1 MARTTKKMLWRD
13 ILHTFK
19 KSRGRFL
26 SIVALISLGSFA
38 LVGLKVAGPD
48 MRITAEHYVTGLS
61 SADITIIGSM
71 GIDDDDEEQIAQAS
85 GIDTVEFGYLKDVS
99 IKGTDDAVRVYS
111 RPEKISEF
119 ELAEGRMPESDDEI
133 ALDAET
139 AGEYPIGSIITF
151 SEKAAADGSESMTRH
166 SFTVVGIVNSSEI
179 LSNLNRGMTQAA
191 SGDLKGY
198 AVVSDDVFDTDYRM
212 VARLSY
218 TDTQGL
224 DPFGDE
230 YLSRVAAHKEE
241 LEDLL
246 ADRPQHRLE
255 VVRAQYQ
262 DAIDEGRAKIDDARQ
277 QLDDA
282 KATLDDAAE
291 QIASAKET
299 IADSE
304 GQLADAADQLADG
317 RARLDA
323 SWSKLVSAKETLDAS
338 RSKIAASETQLKS
351 AESQLAA
358 GWSEYNAKAAEL
370 ASAREQYAAK
380 QTEYEAAVEAAPAQK
395 QQLQAGIDQC
405 DATLEDLHTKLEA
418 VTAGLEQVNAAI
430 KAAQESPD
438 FDEDNPSEAYRALL
452 AQKSQLEAQEAQI
465 EAGVQSATDKKAE
478 LQAALEGID
487 AQLSEAKQQL
497 DEAAQGIEDFAQ
509 QLAAARQTLD
519 ARQAEYDQGYASY
532 RAGVTAYNEGLS
544 TYYAGLDSWREAA
557 ATLEAKT
564 SEYDSAKEKIA
575 SAKAELAEKEAEYED
590 GLAEYN
596 DALPDA
602 EQEIADGEA
611 DLADAKETLAELE
624 TPTYSVYNRREIPG
638 AEGYKTYDSVSE
650 IVDSLANIFPYFLY
664 LVAALVAS
672 TTMTRMVDEERINAG
687 TLKALGYSDA
697 DVEKKFVVYGAAAG
711 VLGCTLG
718 VILGH
723 TLLPYIVYN
732 AYGAKFTMPPLE
744 LHFYPLV
751 TLACYALAM
760 LVAVVPA
767 WLAAKGEV
775 SEKPAALLLPKPP
788 ASGSKVLLER
798 VGFIWRRLSFTGK
811 VTVRNLFR
819 YKRRA
824 AMTIFGV
831 AGAVAM
837 LFAGFSVQHS
847 ISGISQKQ
855 FGEIIGYDLIVAE
868 ETHVD
873 DAERAD
879 IDGLLADDI
888 VSSYTSA
895 TYESLTRAAG
905 SKGDEQEITLL
916 VPDDDEAFA
925 QYMDLRER
933 ESGESLSLD
942 GDGAI
947 ISERLASLCGVSA
960 GDTFTFK
967 DSDGTERTVRVDG
980 ICEMYMNHF
989 MFMGKKAYREV
1000 FGKDASANAQLVS
1013 LKDNSL
1019 ENTQHVSAR
1028 FVALDGVKA
1037 VVQSTMII
1045 NQVDVIV
1052 ASLNKIMGI
1061 LILIAALLAIVI
1073 LFNLVTIN
1081 VSERIRELSTIKVLG
1096 FYPGEV
1102 SMYIYRETIILSV
1115 IGVPVGWAFGRFLQ
1129 LYIINAVPPEQV
1141 MFSPECGWACFIV
1154 PAVVIAAVVTL
1165 LYFVVKRRLRKVDM
1179 LEALKSVD

>member
-26 SIVALISLGSFA
+26 SIVALIALGSFA

-48 MRITAEHYVTGLS
+48 MRATADHYVTGLS

-71 GIDDDDEEQIAQAS
+71 GIDDDDEAQISQAS

-119 ELAEGRMPESDDEI
+119 ELVEGRMPESTDEVAI
-133 ALDAET
+133 DAET
-139 AGEYPIGSIITF
+139 AAEYPVGSTISF
-151 SEKAAADGSESMTRH
+151 SEKAASDGSESMTRH

-198 AVVSDDVFDTDYRM
+198 AVVVADVFDTDYRM

-241 LEDLL
+241 LEELL
-246 ADRPQHRLE
+246 KDQPEHRLE
-255 VVRAQYQ
+255 AVRAQYQ
-262 DAIDEGRAKIDDARQ
+262 DAIDEGQAKIDDARQ
-277 QLDDA
+277 QLADA
-282 KATLDDAAE
+282 KTTLDDAAE
-291 QIASAKET
+291 QIAEAKET

-304 GQLADAADQLADG
+304 GQLADAATQLADG
-317 RARLDA
+317 QSQLDS
-323 SWSKLVSAKETLDAS
+323 SWDALVSAKATLDAS
-338 RSKIAASETQLKS
+338 RSKIAASEQQLAS
-351 AESQLAA
+351 AHAQLAA
-358 GWSEYNAKAAEL
+358 GWSEYNAKASEL

-380 QTEYEAAVEAAPAQK
+380 QAEYEAAVAAAPEQK
-395 QQLQAGIDQC
+395 AQLQAGIDQC
-405 DATLEDLHTKLEA
+405 DATLADLNTKLEQ
-418 VTAGLEQVNAAI
+418 VSAGLTQVEAAI
-430 KAAQESPD
+430 KAAEASPD
-438 FDEDNPSEAYRALL
+438 FDPENPSETYQALL
-452 AQKSQLEAQEAQI
+452 AQKKQLKEQKTQI
-465 EAGVQSATDKKAE
+465 EAGISAATDKKFE
-478 LQAALEGID
+478 LEATLASIDTQLAA
-487 AQLSEAKQQL
+487 AKQQL
-497 DEAAQGIEDFAQ
+497 DEAAQTIEASAQ
-509 QLAAARQTLD
+509 QLAWAKQTLD
-519 ARQAEYDQGYASY
+519 AKQAEYDQGYASY
-532 RAGVTAYNEGLS
+532 QAGVAAYNEGLS
-544 TYYAGLDSWREAA
+544 TYYAGLDSWQSAA
-557 ATLEAKT
+557 ATLAAKT
-564 SEYDSAKEKIA
+564 GEYNSAKEKIE

-611 DLADAKETLAELE
+611 DLADAKQTLAELE

-687 TLKALGYSDA
+687 TLKALGYSDS

-711 VLGCTLG
+711 ALGCTLG

-732 AYGAKFTMPPLE
+732 AYAAKFTMPPLE

-760 LVAVVPA
+760 LVAVAPA
-767 WLAAKGEV
+767 WLAARREV

-788 ASGSKVLLER
+788 AGGSKVLLEH

-847 ISGISQKQ
+847 ISGISSKQ

-868 ETHVD
+868 ENHVND
-873 DAERAD
+873 SERAD
-879 IDGLLADDI
+879 IDALLADDA
-888 VSSYTSA
+888 VASSTSA
-895 TYESLTRAAG
+895 TYESLTKSAG

-916 VPDDDEAFA
+916 VPDDDEAFG

-933 ESGESLSLD
+933 EGGESLSLD

-947 ISERLASLCGVSA
+947 ISERLASLCGVSV

-967 DSDGTERTVRVDG
+967 DADGTERSVRVDG

-989 MFMGKKAYREV
+989 MFMGKQAYREV
-1000 FGKDASANAQLVS
+1000 FGKEASANAQLVS
-1013 LKDNSL
+1013 LNDNSL
-1019 ENTQHVSAR
+1019 SNTQHVAAQ
-1028 FVALDGVKA
+1028 FVALDGVKG

-1045 NQVDVIV
+1045 NQVNVVV

-1061 LILIAALLAIVI
+1061 LIIIAALLAVVI

-1102 SMYIYRETIILSV
+1102 SMYIYRETIILSI
-1115 IGVPVGWAFGRFLQ
+1115 IGVPAGWAFGRFLQ

-1141 MFSPECGWACFIV
+1141 MFSPECGWLCFVV
-1154 PAVVIAAVVTL
+1154 PAVVIAVVVAL
-1165 LYFVVKRRLRKVDM
+1165 LYLVVKRRLRRVDM